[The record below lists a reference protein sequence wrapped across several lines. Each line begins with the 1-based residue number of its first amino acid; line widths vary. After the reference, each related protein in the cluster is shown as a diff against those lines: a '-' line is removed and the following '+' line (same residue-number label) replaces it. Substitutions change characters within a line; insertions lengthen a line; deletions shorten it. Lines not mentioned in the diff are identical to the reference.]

1 MALPLFLTKLFIRL
15 GVAGR
20 LPSVQRRLNGGGD
33 FLRYFTDRLLMSPH
47 EQLSTAATFLEQHG
61 SDVLDLSL
69 GAPRFDLTPS
79 GSTKLPAD
87 RRGWPPVQGLPELR
101 AAVAEKLLA
110 DNCLAV
116 DPASEILITAGVLGA
131 VQTVLDAFV
140 NRGDAV
146 VLLDPTS
153 PLYPLLLR
161 TRGARTRWL
170 TTWLEDGRTRFQPEH
185 LARVMRRAR
194 LLILNSPGNPTGGI
208 LAAEDLEQIAWW
220 ANKYDVLLLSDEV
233 FERYHHDTEPV
244 SIATLPQARER
255 TLTTGSVS
263 KSHALTSARV
273 GWLAGHRHLLL
284 PCQATAALR
293 SPFVPTLCQQV
304 ALTALLS
311 HPSAFEEVRR
321 ELSSR
326 RRYVFERLRN
336 LELNPGWPAGAY
348 FLWVPV
354 WQLGFNG
361 RAFAEALLREQNV
374 LVTPGDLFGPSGTGY
389 IRLSYALDDGRLH
402 EALARL
408 TTFVDA
414 LRGRQA
420 PTVLPLAA

>member
-1 MALPLFLTKLFIRL
+1 VALPLFLTKLLIQL
-15 GVAGR
+15 GVAR
-20 LPSVQRRLNGGGD
+20 QLPGVQRHLHGGGD
-33 FLRYFTDRLLMSPH
+33 FLRYFSDRLLVSPH
-47 EQLSTAATFLEQHG
+47 EQLPAAAAFLEPHDA
-61 SDVLDLSL
+61 DVLDLSL
-69 GAPRFDLTPS
+69 GTPRFDLTPS

-87 RRGWPPVQGLPELR
+87 RRGWPPPQGLPELR
-101 AAVAEKLLA
+101 AAVADKLLA

-116 DPASEILITAGVLGA
+116 DPTNEVLITSGVLGA

-170 TTWLEDGRTRFQPEH
+170 PTWVDDGRTRFRLEDLP
-185 LARVMRRAR
+185 RVLRRAR
-194 LLILNSPGNPTGGI
+194 LLILNSPSNPTGGV

-220 ANKYDVLLLSDEV
+220 AHRNDVLILSDEV

-244 SIATLPQARER
+244 SVATMPRAGER

-263 KSHALTSARV
+263 KGHALTAARV

-284 PCQATAALR
+284 PCLATSALR

-304 ALTALLS
+304 ALTALQCS
-311 HPSAFEEVRR
+311 PAAFEEVRG
-321 ELSSR
+321 ELAVR

-336 LELNPGWPAGAY
+336 LELNPAWPAGA
-348 FLWVPV
+348 FFFWLPV
-354 WQLGFNG
+354 WSLGCSG
-361 RAFAEALLREQNV
+361 RTFANALLREQNV
-374 LVTPGDLFGPSGTGY
+374 LVTPGDFFGPSGMGH
-389 IRLSYALDDGRLH
+389 IRLSYVGDDGRLQ
-402 EALARL
+402 EALHRL
-408 TTFVDA
+408 AAFVDN
-414 LRGRQA
+414 LRGQQPATARQR
-420 PTVLPLAA
+420 AA